1 MTNLL
6 INQRFDFITLIIFLA
21 KPKIDDKEGLRDP
34 PSILSLCLCLL
45 AFRPIKTW
53 GVGLRGLAM
62 LKRGRIFLLRV
73 PPLILI

>member
-1 MTNLL
+1 MP
-6 INQRFDFITLIIFLA
+6 I
-21 KPKIDDKEGLRDP
+21 GLP
-34 PSILSLCLCLL
+34 PGG
-45 AFRPIKTW
+45 RPIKTW